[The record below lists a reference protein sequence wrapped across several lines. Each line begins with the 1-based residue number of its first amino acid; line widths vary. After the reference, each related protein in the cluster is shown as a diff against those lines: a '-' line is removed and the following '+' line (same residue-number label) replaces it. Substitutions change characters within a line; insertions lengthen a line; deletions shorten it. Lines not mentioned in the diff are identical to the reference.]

1 MIDSLYLA
9 WRYIR
14 FHKAKT
20 VILVASI
27 TLTIFLPAAVDA
39 LVDESAQQL
48 RRRARTTPLI
58 VGTKGSQTELVL
70 NSLYFESEPPVP
82 SDMSQL
88 ARVRESQLA
97 RAIPLFV
104 RYQAKGAP
112 IVGTNLDYFAF
123 RDLQIARG
131 RNFATLGECVLGHET
146 AQRLKLAPSDTLLS
160 TPEDVFDLAGVYPL
174 KMHVVGVLAPT
185 GSPDDSAVF
194 VDVKTTWIIAGLGH
208 GHQNLKDPSAAT
220 SILKQD
226 GNQLTANAALVTYT
240 EITPEN
246 ADSFHFHGDPDSF
259 PLTGV
264 IALPHDEKSRTLLMG
279 RYQSPGEPAQ
289 IVQPTDVM
297 DELLATILR
306 VRSFILA
313 GSLLLGVAT
322 TLSVVLVFLL
332 SLRLRR
338 REIATITKIGGSR
351 LHLIAIVAWEI
362 LLVVGVSGILATL
375 LTLAARQF
383 DEHLIRWL
391 LLSI

>member
-27 TLTIFLPAAVDA
+27 TLMVFLPAAVDA
-39 LVDESAQQL
+39 LVDESSQQL
-48 RRRARTTPLI
+48 RRRARTTPLLI
-58 VGTKGSQTELVL
+58 GAQGGRTELVL
-70 NSLYFESEPPVP
+70 NALYFESEPPMLT
-82 SDMSQL
+82 DMAQL
-88 ARVRESQLA
+88 ARVRESTLA
-97 RAIPLFV
+97 QAIPLFV
-104 RYQAKGAP
+104 QFQAQGGP

-146 AQRLKLAPSDTLLS
+146 AQRLELVPGDTLLS

-174 KMHVVGVLAPT
+174 KMRVVGVLAAT

-208 GHQNLKDPSAAT
+208 GHQDLAEASAAK
-220 SILKQD
+220 SILERD
-226 GNQLTANAALVTYT
+226 GNQLTANAAVVTYT
-240 EITPEN
+240 QITPEN
-246 ADSFHFHGDPDSF
+246 ADSFHFHGEPDSF

-264 IALPHDEKSRTLLMG
+264 IAIPHDEKSRTLLMG
-279 RYQSPGEPAQ
+279 RYQAPAEPAQ
-289 IVQPTDVM
+289 IVQPAGVM

-306 VRSFILA
+306 VRTFILA

-362 LLVVGVSGILATL
+362 LLVVGVSGLLATL